1 MSIRMTDEEFRRLF
15 AEEEQQEVDE
25 LKQAKIQT
33 EKAKAER
40 LRAQTRATQ
49 QKQENINKN
58 LSKTDKLYLFTVLFA
73 AAVIISQI
81 IFFAVLISKY

>member
-1 MSIRMTDEEFRRLF
+1 MTDEEFRRLF